1 MQDSAAPDAVEQAD
15 SAVMVRRVL
24 LTLSPREERA
34 VRLRHFSGLTYEE
47 VGDQLDIGP
56 QRARQIV
63 EKAMHK
69 LKHPSRS
76 RMLRAALDGAL
87 PRASYPPIAPKPTP
101 TDAQEMA
108 RRLRE
113 LAAHIEDT
121 KRREAQH
128 AAWQAEYRARQSA
141 FTIWALENAERH
153 ARWRQE
159 DAERQAAREAAA
171 AAAHAR
177 GLELRAL
184 AKSNPR
190 LGDMQ
195 LFVRLRRNVNIGS
208 GDTAIHMA
216 AGEIWLVGQFWWE
229 RLIGD
234 GHAEDAE

>member
-1 MQDSAAPDAVEQAD
+1 MQDSAAPDAAEQAD

-47 VGDQLDIGP
+47 VGDQLDVGP

-63 EKAMHK
+63 EKAMRK

-76 RMLRAALDGAL
+76 RSLRAALDGAL
-87 PRASYPPIAPKPTP
+87 PRASYPPAAPKPTP
-101 TDAQEMA
+101 TEAQEMA

-128 AAWQAEYRARQSA
+128 AAWQAEYRARQS
-141 FTIWALENAERH
+141 ERH

-184 AKSNPR
+184 VKSNPR

>member
-1 MQDSAAPDAVEQAD
+1 
-15 SAVMVRRVL
+15 
-24 LTLSPREERA
+24 
-34 VRLRHFSGLTYEE
+34 
-47 VGDQLDIGP
+47 
-56 QRARQIV
+56 
-63 EKAMHK
+63 
-69 LKHPSRS
+69 
-76 RMLRAALDGAL
+76 
-87 PRASYPPIAPKPTP
+87 
-101 TDAQEMA
+101 MA

-128 AAWQAEYRARQSA
+128 AAWQAEYRARQS
-141 FTIWALENAERH
+141 ERH

-216 AGEIWLVGQFWWE
+216 AGEIWLVGQSWWE